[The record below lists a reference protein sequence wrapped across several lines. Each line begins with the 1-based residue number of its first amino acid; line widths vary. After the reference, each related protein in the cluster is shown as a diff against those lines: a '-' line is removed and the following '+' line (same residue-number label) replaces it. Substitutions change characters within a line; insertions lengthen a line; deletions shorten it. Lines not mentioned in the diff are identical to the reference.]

1 MDTTNNEQD
10 MRSVLMF
17 TGENTF
23 NQKIYFTAFITKKP
37 VRI

>member
-1 MDTTNNEQD
+1 MDTTNNEQN

-23 NQKIYFTAFITKKP
+23 KP
-37 VRI
+37 EDLFYGFL